1 MVVRGRGA
9 DRLQWPAGLECVT
22 PSKRDGER
30 MAKAVATERAIAMR
44 MAAQA
49 GRGRKIAR
57 AGILLAGMTVLAACS
72 SDNDEPVYVE
82 RPVDQIY
89 NEAAGQLDQ
98 GEYRDAARSFD
109 EVERQH
115 PYSTWATEAQLMAAY
130 SYYQANEYEDAI
142 AAAQRFIDL
151 HPGNPNVAYAYY
163 LVGLCNYE
171 RISDVGRDQDMTR
184 KAMEAFEE
192 VVRRFPDSA
201 YARDARLKIDLARD
215 HLAGKEMQI
224 GRYYL
229 TRGMYIAAIN
239 RFRTVV
245 ERYQTTT
252 HAPEA
257 LHRLTEAYLS
267 LGIEREA
274 QTSAAVLGYNYPGSE
289 WYEDSYALLT
299 GRDLRPIEDKGSW
312 ISRAFS
318 SVF

>member
-1 MVVRGRGA
+1 MRTA
-9 DRLQWPAGLECVT
+9 TAVT
-22 PSKRDGER
+22 RVHR
-30 MAKAVATERAIAMR
+30 IL
-44 MAAQA
+44 
-49 GRGRKIAR
+49 R
-57 AGILLAGMTVLAACS
+57 AGILAACVAALAACS
-72 SDNDEPVYVE
+72 SDDDDRPAYVE
-82 RPVDQIY
+82 RPVEQIY
-89 NEAAGQLDQ
+89 AQAASELDQ
-98 GEYRDAARSFD
+98 GEYRKAAQSFD

-130 SYYQANEYEDAI
+130 SYYQANQYEDAI
-142 AAAQRFIDL
+142 ATAQRFIDL

-163 LVGLCNYE
+163 LVGLCHYE
-171 RISDVGRDQDMTR
+171 RISDVGRDQEMTR
-184 KAMEAFEE
+184 KSLEAFQE

-215 HLAGKEMQI
+215 HLAGKEMEI

-239 RFRTVV
+239 RFRTVI

-252 HAPEA
+252 HVPEA
-257 LHRLTEAYLS
+257 LHRLVEAYLS

-274 QTSAAVLGYNYPGSE
+274 QTAAAVLGYNYPGSD

-299 GRDLRPIEDKGSW
+299 GRNLQPLEDKGSW
-312 ISRAFS
+312 ISRAFN

>member
-1 MVVRGRGA
+1 
-9 DRLQWPAGLECVT
+9 
-22 PSKRDGER
+22 

-44 MAAQA
+44 TAAA
-49 GRGRKIAR
+49 VTPTYRILR
-57 AGILLAGMTVLAACS
+57 AGLLAACVTALAACS
-72 SDNDEPVYVE
+72 SDDDDRPAYVE
-82 RPVDQIY
+82 RPVEQIY
-89 NEAAGQLDQ
+89 AQAANELDQ
-98 GEYRDAARSFD
+98 GEYRKAAQSFD

-130 SYYQANEYEDAI
+130 SYYQANQYEDAI
-142 AAAQRFIDL
+142 ATAQRFIDL

-163 LVGLCNYE
+163 LVGLCHYE
-171 RISDVGRDQDMTR
+171 RISDVGRDQEMTR
-184 KAMEAFEE
+184 KSLEAFQE

-215 HLAGKEMQI
+215 HLAGKEMEI

-229 TRGMYIAAIN
+229 TRGLYIAAIN
-239 RFRTVV
+239 RFRTVI

-252 HAPEA
+252 HVPEA
-257 LHRLTEAYLS
+257 LHRLVEAYLS

-274 QTSAAVLGYNYPGSE
+274 QTAAAVLGYNYPGSD

-299 GRDLRPIEDKGSW
+299 GRNLQPVEDKGSW
-312 ISRAFS
+312 ISRAFK

>member
-1 MVVRGRGA
+1 
-9 DRLQWPAGLECVT
+9 
-22 PSKRDGER
+22 

-44 MAAQA
+44 TATAVTLTLRIRA
-49 GRGRKIAR
+49 HRILR
-57 AGILLAGMTVLAACS
+57 AGLLAACVAALAACS
-72 SDNDEPVYVE
+72 SDDDDRPAYVE
-82 RPVDQIY
+82 RPVEQIY
-89 NEAAGQLDQ
+89 AQAANELDQ
-98 GEYRDAARSFD
+98 GEYRKAAQSFD

-130 SYYQANEYEDAI
+130 SYYQANQYEDAI
-142 AAAQRFIDL
+142 ATAQRFIDL

-163 LVGLCNYE
+163 LVGLCHYE
-171 RISDVGRDQDMTR
+171 RISDVGRDQEMTR
-184 KAMEAFEE
+184 KSLEAFQE

-215 HLAGKEMQI
+215 HLAGKEMEI

-229 TRGMYIAAIN
+229 TRGLYIAAIN
-239 RFRTVV
+239 RFRTVI

-252 HAPEA
+252 HVPEA
-257 LHRLTEAYLS
+257 LHRLVEAYLS

-274 QTSAAVLGYNYPGSE
+274 QTAAAVLGYNYPGSD

-299 GRDLRPIEDKGSW
+299 GRNLQPVEDKGSW
-312 ISRAFS
+312 ISRAFK

>member
-1 MVVRGRGA
+1 
-9 DRLQWPAGLECVT
+9 
-22 PSKRDGER
+22 

-44 MAAQA
+44 TATAVTRA
-49 GRGRKIAR
+49 NRILR
-57 AGILLAGMTVLAACS
+57 AGLLAACVTALAACS
-72 SDNDEPVYVE
+72 SDDDDRPAYVE
-82 RPVDQIY
+82 RPVEQIY
-89 NEAAGQLDQ
+89 AQAANELDQ
-98 GEYRDAARSFD
+98 GEYRKAAQSFD

-130 SYYQANEYEDAI
+130 SYYQANQYEDAI
-142 AAAQRFIDL
+142 ATAQRFIDL

-163 LVGLCNYE
+163 LVGLCHYE
-171 RISDVGRDQDMTR
+171 RISDVGRDQEMTR
-184 KAMEAFEE
+184 KSLEAFQE

-215 HLAGKEMQI
+215 HLAGKEMEI

-229 TRGMYIAAIN
+229 TRGLYIAAIN
-239 RFRTVV
+239 RFRTVI

-252 HAPEA
+252 HVPEA
-257 LHRLTEAYLS
+257 LHRLVEAYLS

-274 QTSAAVLGYNYPGSE
+274 QTAAAVLGYNYPGSD

-299 GRDLRPIEDKGSW
+299 GRNLQPVEDKGSW
-312 ISRAFS
+312 ISRAFK